1 MYLFTSLLISN
12 LVNRYCY
19 KMANLYLWIFMLTLI
34 SNQANSA
41 TLFSWLW
48 GTPTDDTNVLVADG
62 VPLISIPYETMTEDE
77 KFLQEAAKF
86 TDIQVSSPLETCQH
100 KVIMKI
106 RTSCYDMTEE
116 QLAKLSVNLLN
127 CQSAVEGRK
136 MFPCTE
142 EMSLKQCTTDMDA
155 DMWNA
160 YHLMSNRARA
170 VCYAARSTQ
179 FRALTELT
187 VNKLMQTAHS
197 QIKTLISLKENQ
209 DHLMDR
215 TSEALS
221 SLSDSNKAL
230 LLQQQNL
237 KDAQT
242 TAHKL
247 VTTNLRNLNNEKA
260 LIRLGHTQLA
270 TMVEDVKEKL
280 EKASEELVK
289 QSTLRGE
296 SHKEILHDLT
306 NIRNQAQLIWE
317 KVESSTTLILD
328 QHQEAADQ
336 YEQMMEKLAR
346 INDTIQFISNVT
358 NKMRTEIEQNIHQLD
373 WITDYI
379 GDTGEQLQKVYRTV
393 LHIVYLL
400 IAMITAA
407 FLNAPFWTRAAIMGI
422 VPLNLC
428 SYLKHGLEACLDF
441 PSITALIFL
450 ITMMHFLMIGIQYI
464 CKSKFQNSEPVRLIN
479 TNGLSN
485 GNTRIYA
492 SPSDSNSIQTVFM
505 GSVIKTTVCNLFIT
519 ILNKINSL
527 KEKTSNLIQ
536 SVASW
541 SRQNLSAQ
549 EQLSCSYTPA
559 KKSHEDIYDYDY
571 PDMSDDISPEDIP
584 NKFDDSYN
592 VTNDVNNFMNRNNFR
607 YRLKGVKEFVA
618 TTEQKNLSINS
629 SRSSSPV
636 PRMLCNGLTR
646 SGKRCR
652 LFATVGREFCSRHIT
667 IRRVFFTRIVG
678 NYRKNLMR
686 QSVSERTNG
695 TLTKEKPT
703 DDSCK
708 TNIPAPEPGKFQAA
722 ILNKFDNSLIIQN
735 LESFTTAQPNEVII
749 DVNYCAVNH
758 SDVLLSK
765 NMYICEPKLPITLG
779 YEIVGNLVYVGKDAE
794 DKGYKIGD
802 KVIALN
808 KERYGGFAEQCV
820 AEVTDIWKVP
830 SNVKSLDAVCL
841 LNDYISALIALERV
855 VTIDE
860 NDMILVNVGLNS
872 IGLATID
879 LATNVFRSQVIGI
892 CINNDD
898 AVLVRNKGVF
908 ASFAYNERDLTDC
921 IEEITGDKGIKAVF
935 DGDGGEYFKKV
946 LKWYNSW

>member
-1 MYLFTSLLISN
+1 
-12 LVNRYCY
+12 
-19 KMANLYLWIFMLTLI
+19 MANLYFWIFMLTLI
-34 SNQANSA
+34 LHQANST

-48 GTPTDDTNVLVADG
+48 DTSKDDTNVLVADG

-86 TDIQVSSPLETCQH
+86 TDIQASSPLKTCQH
-100 KVIMKI
+100 KVIIKI

-136 MFPCTE
+136 IFPCTE

-170 VCYAARSTQ
+170 VCYTARSTQ

-197 QIKTLISLKENQ
+197 QIKTLMSLKEGQ
-209 DHLMDR
+209 DRLMDR

-221 SLSDSNKAL
+221 SLSDGNEAL

-260 LIRLGHTQLA
+260 LIRLGHAQLA

-280 EKASEELVK
+280 EKAGEELVK
-289 QSTLRGE
+289 QSTVRGE
-296 SHKEILHDLT
+296 SHKEILNDLT
-306 NIRNQAQLIWE
+306 NVRNQAQLIWE
-317 KVESSTTLILD
+317 KIESSTTLILD
-328 QHQEAADQ
+328 QHREAAEQ

-346 INDTIQFISNVT
+346 INETIQFISNVT
-358 NKMRTEIEQNIHQLD
+358 NKMRTEIEQNIHQVD
-373 WITDYI
+373 WIMDYI
-379 GDTGEQLQKVYRTV
+379 GDTGERLQKVYRTV
-393 LHIVYLL
+393 LHILYLL

-422 VPLNLC
+422 IPLNLC

-450 ITMMHFLMIGIQYI
+450 ITMMHFLMSGIQYI

-485 GNTRIYA
+485 GNTRIYE
-492 SPSDSNSIQTVFM
+492 SPSDSNSVQTTFIA
-505 GSVIKTTVCNLFIT
+505 SVIKTTVRNFFIA
-519 ILNKINSL
+519 ILNKINGL
-527 KEKTSNLIQ
+527 KEKTLNLIQ

-549 EQLSCSYTPA
+549 EQLSCSYIPA

-571 PDMSDDISPEDIP
+571 PDMSDDFSPEDIP
-584 NKFDDSYN
+584 NKSNDSYN
-592 VTNDVNNFMNRNNFR
+592 VTNDVNNFINRSDLR

-618 TTEQKNLSINS
+618 TTEQKNVSINS
-629 SRSSSPV
+629 SRSSPV

-652 LFATVGREFCSRHIT
+652 LFATLGREFCSRHSTGTSIIT
-667 IRRVFFTRIVG
+667 
-678 NYRKNLMR
+678 
-686 QSVSERTNG
+686 
-695 TLTKEKPT
+695 
-703 DDSCK
+703 D
-708 TNIPAPEPGKFQAA
+708 
-722 ILNKFDNSLIIQN
+722 
-735 LESFTTAQPNEVII
+735 
-749 DVNYCAVNH
+749 
-758 SDVLLSK
+758 
-765 NMYICEPKLPITLG
+765 
-779 YEIVGNLVYVGKDAE
+779 
-794 DKGYKIGD
+794 
-802 KVIALN
+802 
-808 KERYGGFAEQCV
+808 
-820 AEVTDIWKVP
+820 
-830 SNVKSLDAVCL
+830 
-841 LNDYISALIALERV
+841 
-855 VTIDE
+855 
-860 NDMILVNVGLNS
+860 
-872 IGLATID
+872 
-879 LATNVFRSQVIGI
+879 
-892 CINNDD
+892 
-898 AVLVRNKGVF
+898 
-908 ASFAYNERDLTDC
+908 
-921 IEEITGDKGIKAVF
+921 
-935 DGDGGEYFKKV
+935 
-946 LKWYNSW
+946 

>member
-1 MYLFTSLLISN
+1 
-12 LVNRYCY
+12 
-19 KMANLYLWIFMLTLI
+19 MAILYFWIFMLTLI
-34 SNQANSA
+34 LNQANST

-48 GTPTDDTNVLVADG
+48 GTSTDDTNVLVADG

-86 TDIQVSSPLETCQH
+86 TDIQASSPLKTCQH
-100 KVIMKI
+100 KVIIKI

-170 VCYAARSTQ
+170 VCYTARSTQ

-197 QIKTLISLKENQ
+197 QIKTLMSLKESQ
-209 DHLMDR
+209 DRLMDR

-221 SLSDSNKAL
+221 SLSDGNKAL

-260 LIRLGHTQLA
+260 LIRLGHAQLA

-280 EKASEELVK
+280 ERAGEELVK
-289 QSTLRGE
+289 QSTVRGE
-296 SHKEILHDLT
+296 SHKEILNDLT
-306 NIRNQAQLIWE
+306 NVRNQAQLIWE
-317 KVESSTTLILD
+317 KIESSTTLILD
-328 QHQEAADQ
+328 QHREAAEQ

-358 NKMRTEIEQNIHQLD
+358 NKMRTEIEQNIHQVD
-373 WITDYI
+373 WIMDYI
-379 GDTGEQLQKVYRTV
+379 GDTGERLQRVYRTV
-393 LHIVYLL
+393 LHILYLL

-422 VPLNLC
+422 IPLNLC

-450 ITMMHFLMIGIQYI
+450 ITMMHFLMSGIQYI

-485 GNTRIYA
+485 GNTRIYE
-492 SPSDSNSIQTVFM
+492 SPSDSNSIQTTFI
-505 GSVIKTTVCNLFIT
+505 GSVIKTTVRNFFIT
-519 ILNKINSL
+519 ILNKINGL

-549 EQLSCSYTPA
+549 EQLSCSYIPA

-571 PDMSDDISPEDIP
+571 PDMSDDFSPGDVP
-584 NKFDDSYN
+584 NKSNDSYN
-592 VTNDVNNFMNRNNFR
+592 VTNDVNNFINTNDLR

-652 LFATVGREFCSRHIT
+652 LFATVGREFCSRHST
-667 IRRVFFTRIVG
+667 D
-678 NYRKNLMR
+678 
-686 QSVSERTNG
+686 SE
-695 TLTKEKPT
+695 
-703 DDSCK
+703 
-708 TNIPAPEPGKFQAA
+708 
-722 ILNKFDNSLIIQN
+722 
-735 LESFTTAQPNEVII
+735 
-749 DVNYCAVNH
+749 
-758 SDVLLSK
+758 
-765 NMYICEPKLPITLG
+765 
-779 YEIVGNLVYVGKDAE
+779 
-794 DKGYKIGD
+794 
-802 KVIALN
+802 
-808 KERYGGFAEQCV
+808 
-820 AEVTDIWKVP
+820 
-830 SNVKSLDAVCL
+830 
-841 LNDYISALIALERV
+841 
-855 VTIDE
+855 
-860 NDMILVNVGLNS
+860 
-872 IGLATID
+872 
-879 LATNVFRSQVIGI
+879 
-892 CINNDD
+892 
-898 AVLVRNKGVF
+898 
-908 ASFAYNERDLTDC
+908 
-921 IEEITGDKGIKAVF
+921 
-935 DGDGGEYFKKV
+935 
-946 LKWYNSW
+946 

>member
-1 MYLFTSLLISN
+1 
-12 LVNRYCY
+12 
-19 KMANLYLWIFMLTLI
+19 MAILYFWIFMLTLI
-34 SNQANSA
+34 LNQANST

-48 GTPTDDTNVLVADG
+48 GTSTDDTNVLVADG

-86 TDIQVSSPLETCQH
+86 TDIQASSPLKTCQH
-100 KVIMKI
+100 KVIIKI

-170 VCYAARSTQ
+170 VCYTARSTQ

-197 QIKTLISLKENQ
+197 QIKTLMSLKESQ
-209 DHLMDR
+209 DRLMDR

-221 SLSDSNKAL
+221 SLSDGNKAL

-260 LIRLGHTQLA
+260 LIRLGHAQLA

-280 EKASEELVK
+280 ERAGEELVK
-289 QSTLRGE
+289 QSTVRGE
-296 SHKEILHDLT
+296 SHKEILNDLT
-306 NIRNQAQLIWE
+306 NVRNQAQLIWE
-317 KVESSTTLILD
+317 KIESSTTLILD
-328 QHQEAADQ
+328 QHREAAEQ

-358 NKMRTEIEQNIHQLD
+358 NKMRTEIEQNIHQVD
-373 WITDYI
+373 WIMDYI
-379 GDTGEQLQKVYRTV
+379 GDTGERLQRVYRTV
-393 LHIVYLL
+393 LHILYLL

-422 VPLNLC
+422 IPLNLC

-450 ITMMHFLMIGIQYI
+450 ITMMHFLMSGIQYI

-485 GNTRIYA
+485 GNTRIYE
-492 SPSDSNSIQTVFM
+492 SPSDSNSIQTTFI
-505 GSVIKTTVCNLFIT
+505 GSVIKTTVRNFFIT
-519 ILNKINSL
+519 ILNKINGL

-549 EQLSCSYTPA
+549 EQLSCSYIPA

-571 PDMSDDISPEDIP
+571 PDMSDDFSPGDVP
-584 NKFDDSYN
+584 NKSNDSYN
-592 VTNDVNNFMNRNNFR
+592 VTNDVNNFINTNDLR

-629 SRSSSPV
+629 SRSSPV

-652 LFATVGREFCSRHIT
+652 LFATVGREFCSRHSTGTSIIT
-667 IRRVFFTRIVG
+667 
-678 NYRKNLMR
+678 
-686 QSVSERTNG
+686 
-695 TLTKEKPT
+695 
-703 DDSCK
+703 D
-708 TNIPAPEPGKFQAA
+708 
-722 ILNKFDNSLIIQN
+722 
-735 LESFTTAQPNEVII
+735 
-749 DVNYCAVNH
+749 
-758 SDVLLSK
+758 
-765 NMYICEPKLPITLG
+765 
-779 YEIVGNLVYVGKDAE
+779 
-794 DKGYKIGD
+794 
-802 KVIALN
+802 
-808 KERYGGFAEQCV
+808 
-820 AEVTDIWKVP
+820 
-830 SNVKSLDAVCL
+830 
-841 LNDYISALIALERV
+841 
-855 VTIDE
+855 
-860 NDMILVNVGLNS
+860 
-872 IGLATID
+872 
-879 LATNVFRSQVIGI
+879 
-892 CINNDD
+892 
-898 AVLVRNKGVF
+898 
-908 ASFAYNERDLTDC
+908 
-921 IEEITGDKGIKAVF
+921 
-935 DGDGGEYFKKV
+935 
-946 LKWYNSW
+946 